1 MARKKKNE
9 EHANHERWLVSYAD
23 FITLLFAF
31 FTTMYA
37 ISTAD
42 TVKLQK
48 LVGSLQGAF
57 GSRSGAVIQKLS
69 SDAETVPFSP
79 KFITVPIARPASF
92 NVGRSE
98 EDVFR
103 ALRDNLRVYL
113 VKGLTEG
120 KVRVIISDRGL
131 VISVSDSGLFRPG
144 EADINP
150 ESIPLLTDL
159 AKSLVDLPNFVRV
172 EGYTDNMPVH
182 SGRFPSN
189 WELSS
194 ARASQIVRFFIEK
207 CAFPPDRL
215 GAAGYA
221 EFRPVAT
228 NLTAEGRALNRRVDI
243 VVLRNRFS
251 VVEP

>member
-9 EHANHERWLVSYAD
+9 EHPNHERWLVSYAD

-57 GSRSGAVIQKLS
+57 GSQSGAVIRKLS
-69 SDAETVPFSP
+69 PETETVPFSP
-79 KFITVPIARPASF
+79 KFVAVPQVLPASF

-103 ALRDNLRVYL
+103 ALRDNLQAYL
-113 VKGLTEG
+113 VKGLSEG
-120 KVRVIISDRGL
+120 KVRIIISDRGL

-144 EADINP
+144 EADIDP
-150 ESIPLLTDL
+150 GSTPLLADL

-172 EGYTDNMPVH
+172 EGYTDNLPMH
-182 SGRFPSN
+182 SERFASN
-189 WELSS
+189 WELST
-194 ARASQIVRFFIEK
+194 ARASRIVRFFIEK
-207 CAFPPDRL
+207 CGFPPDRL

-251 VVEP
+251 IVEP